1 MLQNLNTLFVG
12 KVLLEFPNLPSTNA
26 YAIELLSKSR
36 PIEGTVISTA
46 NQTDGRGQIGS
57 KWFSLPG
64 ENLTCSVILYPG
76 FLNIKQQF
84 MLNIITSLAAL
95 EAIQHYLPNHN
106 CLVKWPNDL
115 YVDNQKTGGILIQNS
130 LQGQHIQSTVIG
142 LGINILQKEFPKDI
156 PNATSLK
163 LLAPDRSF
171 SVENVLTLFCENLEK
186 RYLQLK
192 GGKQSHLKDS
202 YLNHLLG
209 FEKDRQFQKPDG
221 TRFSG
226 RITGI
231 TEDGRLII
239 FSEGQD
245 LFFSLKEVVFI

>member
-1 MLQNLNTLFVG
+1 MLQKLNTLFIG
-12 KVLLEFPNLPSTNA
+12 KVLLEFPKLPSTNA
-26 YAIELLSKSR
+26 YAIDLLSKSR

-57 KWFSLPG
+57 KWNSLPG

-76 FLNIKQQF
+76 FLLVRQQF

-95 EAIQHYLPNHN
+95 EVIQHYLPNCN
-106 CLVKWPNDL
+106 CHVKWPNDL

-142 LGINILQKEFPKDI
+142 LGINILQKSFPEDI
-156 PNATSLK
+156 PNATSMILQ
-163 LLAPDRSF
+163 APDESF
-171 SVENVLTLFCENLEK
+171 SVENVLTLFCEKLEK

-209 FEKDRQFQKPDG
+209 LEEDRQFQKPDG
-221 TRFSG
+221 NRFPG

-239 FSEGQD
+239 ISEGKK
-245 LFFSLKEVVFI
+245 LYFNLKEVIFL